1 MRGGRSQEGYS
12 SRDHSAL
19 RASLVSLP
27 PGPSIPAALQ
37 TARLVA
43 RPLPFFEACRR
54 RYGSTFT
61 AQVLRVGPT
70 VFISDPASIKAL
82 FGADRRNSI
91 APGRQVVLAPVL
103 GERSLLLLE
112 GEEHLRRRKLML
124 PPFHGERMRAYESVM
139 AEATEREVAS
149 WPVGRRFALH
159 ESMQAI
165 TLEVILRAV
174 FGVEDDERRRHLR
187 ETLVG
192 ILATTRS
199 PLAIGMTVGRLR
211 RLPAYRRTGEML
223 ARADEI
229 LYAEIADRRRD
240 TELRSRD
247 DILSLLVGARF
258 DDGSAMSDAE
268 LRDQLM
274 TLLMAG
280 HETTATGLAWAF
292 DLLFRSPRVTGRLRD
307 ELVDGG
313 HEYLDAVVEE
323 TLRIRPVVPWVGRQ
337 LGAPAELDGY
347 ELPVDTVVMPS
358 IYLVHTRP
366 DVYPDPRA
374 FRPER
379 FLDEGPGSRPDTY
392 SWIPFGGGTRRC
404 LGASF
409 AQLEMRVVLRTVLGL
424 ADLRPATQ
432 TAEPIVRRNVTLSP
446 RNGTPAI
453 LNARLAAPSRHHSR
467 EEVAKDGGRRT
478 VEARPGA

>member
-1 MRGGRSQEGYS
+1 
-12 SRDHSAL
+12 
-19 RASLVSLP
+19 
-27 PGPSIPAALQ
+27 
-37 TARLVA
+37 
-43 RPLPFFEACRR
+43 
-54 RYGSTFT
+54 
-61 AQVLRVGPT
+61 
-70 VFISDPASIKAL
+70 
-82 FGADRRNSI
+82 
-91 APGRQVVLAPVL
+91 
-103 GERSLLLLE
+103 
-112 GEEHLRRRKLML
+112 
-124 PPFHGERMRAYESVM
+124 
-139 AEATEREVAS
+139 
-149 WPVGRRFALH
+149 
-159 ESMQAI
+159 
-165 TLEVILRAV
+165 
-174 FGVEDDERRRHLR
+174 
-187 ETLVG
+187 
-192 ILATTRS
+192 
-199 PLAIGMTVGRLR
+199 
-211 RLPAYRRTGEML
+211 
-223 ARADEI
+223 
-229 LYAEIADRRRD
+229 
-240 TELRSRD
+240 
-247 DILSLLVGARF
+247 
-258 DDGSAMSDAE
+258 MSDAE

-337 LGAPAELDGY
+337 LGAPADLGGY
-347 ELPVDTVVMPS
+347 ELPVGTVVMPS

-409 AQLEMRVVLRTVLGL
+409 AQLEMRVVLRAVLEL

-432 TAEPIVRRNVTLSP
+432 MAEPIVRRNVTLSP

-453 LNARLAAPSRHHSR
+453 LNGRLAAPSRRHSR
-467 EEVAKDGGRRT
+467 DEVAKDGGRGRSRLDPAPRSP
-478 VEARPGA
+478 EAPPGAR